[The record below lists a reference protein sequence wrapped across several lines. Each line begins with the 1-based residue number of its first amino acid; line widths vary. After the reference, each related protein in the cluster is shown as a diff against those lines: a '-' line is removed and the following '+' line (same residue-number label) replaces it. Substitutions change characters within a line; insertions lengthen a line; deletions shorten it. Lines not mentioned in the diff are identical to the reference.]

1 MQYFNGRKAGWSV
14 YTSSEHNGRIT
25 AYLGQ
30 DTYLVEM
37 LDGESVMVKR
47 EDLV

>member
-1 MQYFNGRKAGWSV
+1 MWNLPEEKPDGSA

-25 AYLGQ
+25 SYLGQ

-37 LDGESVMVKR
+37 LDGESVMVKK